1 LSPFPAEAYLYSVA
15 LNAAADNAGQW
26 EKTAMGQLRRAI
38 MPIAAT
44 FIFASPC
51 AAKVVKF
58 EILKVESPAF
68 EGRTFGAVGTYDRIL
83 ARATIAAAPDDPHN
97 KIIVDL
103 DRAPRNAQGQVEA
116 VTDVEIL
123 RPTAAASGNRALF
136 YEVLNRGSKLGF
148 ALFNDVP
155 AVTNELVKA
164 TDAGNGFLMN
174 RGYTV
179 VWSGWQGD
187 IVPGGGRMAFSP
199 PVAAGI
205 TGLAREDFVFDQN
218 DNPASATLSYPAAD
232 LDPAHAKISVREREA
247 DQRATPADLEVKFES
262 PTKISIHRPE
272 DFDAG
277 AIYEFIYTAK
287 DPKVMGLG
295 FAATR
300 DVVSFLRNEPADASG
315 TANPLAGRID
325 RAVGFGLSQSGRY
338 LHDYLYLGFNADEAG
353 RTVFEGV
360 MPHISGG
367 KKTFTN
373 YRFSQPGRSPYEH
386 ADMLYPGADFPFTY
400 PVITDHVT
408 GKSDGFLARC
418 VAAGNC
424 PKIIKTDSE
433 LEFYQQRASL
443 VVTDTK
449 GDPIAMPNNVR
460 LFLLSNLQ
468 HYSLAQ
474 DKSQMAKACAN
485 PTNPL
490 NAGPSVRA
498 LLVAMNEWISKGTLP
513 PDSRYPGR
521 ADATLVSPSI
531 DEVGFPRITGFAYPS
546 RIAQPTA
553 LKSDDMPPTK
563 GAAYPVFVPKTD
575 ADGRDLAGV
584 HLPTLEAPTAT
595 YTGWNLRKAG
605 FGEGELC
612 DNNGTMIPFA
622 ATREERLKTNDPR
635 LSIAERYPNAGERT
649 AAIAKAAQQLVRDRL
664 ILEEDAGLF
673 TANTN

>member
-1 LSPFPAEAYLYSVA
+1 
-15 LNAAADNAGQW
+15 
-26 EKTAMGQLRRAI
+26 MGQLRRAI
-38 MPIAAT
+38 TLIAAF
-44 FIFASPC
+44 FIFVSPA
-51 AAKVVKF
+51 AAKVIKF

-68 EGRTFGAVGTYDRIL
+68 EGRTFGTVGTYDRIL
-83 ARATIAAAPDDPHN
+83 ARATIAVAPDDIHN

-116 VTDVEIL
+116 TTDVEIL
-123 RPTAAASGNRALF
+123 RPTVATNGNRALF

-155 AVTNELVKA
+155 AVTNDLVKA
-164 TDAGNGFLMN
+164 GDAGNGFLMN

-187 IVPGGGRMAFSP
+187 IIPGGGRMTFSP
-199 PVAAGI
+199 PTVAGV
-205 TGLAREDFVFDQN
+205 TGLAREDFIFDHS
-218 DNPASATLSYPAAD
+218 DNPAVGTLSYPAAD
-232 LDPAHAKISVREREA
+232 LDPSRAKISVREREA
-247 DQRATPADLEVKFES
+247 DARATPAGLEVTFES
-262 PTKISIHRPE
+262 PTKISVKRPE
-272 DFDAG
+272 GFDAG

-300 DVVSFLRNEPADASG
+300 DVVSFLRNETADSAG
-315 TANPLAGRID
+315 TANPIAGRID
-325 RAVGFGLSQSGRY
+325 RAIGFGLSQSGRY

-353 RTVFEGV
+353 RTVFEGL

-400 PVITDHVT
+400 PVLTDSIS

-418 VAAGNC
+418 LAAGNC

-443 VVTDTK
+443 VVTDTQ
-449 GDPIAMPNNVR
+449 GRALAMPGNVR
-460 LFLLSNLQ
+460 LYLLSNLQ
-468 HYSLAQ
+468 HYSLANA
-474 DKSQMAKACAN
+474 KSEMAKTCAY

-498 LLVAMNEWISKGTLP
+498 LLVAMDGWISKGTLP
-513 PDSRYPGR
+513 PDSRYPSR
-521 ADATLVSPSI
+521 ANATLVPPAI
-531 DEVGFPRITGFAYPS
+531 DKVGFPDIAGFAYPS
-546 RIAQPTA
+546 RIAQPTL
-553 LKSDDMPPTK
+553 LKADAMPPSK

-584 HLPTLEAPTAT
+584 RLPTLEAPAAT
-595 YTGWNLRKAG
+595 HTGWNLRKSG

-612 DNNGTMIPFA
+612 DNNGSMIPFA
-622 ATREERLKTNDPR
+622 ATRADRLKNNDPR
-635 LSIAERYPNAGERT
+635 RSMAERYPNDGDRA
-649 AAIAKAAQQLVRDRL
+649 AAITKAARQLVRDRL
-664 ILEEDAGLF
+664 LLEDDAKLF
-673 TANTN
+673 VPSTN

>member
-1 LSPFPAEAYLYSVA
+1 MRL
-15 LNAAADNAGQW
+15 
-26 EKTAMGQLRRAI
+26 LRRAI
-38 MPIAAT
+38 MLIASI
-44 FIFASPC
+44 FICTSPS
-51 AAKVVKF
+51 AAKVVKL
-58 EILKVESPAF
+58 EVLKVESPAF

-83 ARATIAAAPDDPHN
+83 ARATIAVTPDDINN
-97 KIIVDL
+97 KVIVDL

-116 VTDVEIL
+116 TTDVEIL
-123 RPTAAASGNRALF
+123 RPTVAAAGNRTLF

-148 ALFNDVP
+148 ALFNDLP
-155 AVTNELVKA
+155 AVTNDLVKA

-187 IVPGGGRMAFSP
+187 IVPGGGRMTFSP
-199 PVAAGI
+199 PVVPGV
-205 TGLAREDFVFDQN
+205 TGLAREDFIFDHT
-218 DNPASATLSYPAAD
+218 DNPASGTLSYPAAD
-232 LDPAHAKISVREREA
+232 LDPAHARISVREREA
-247 DQRATPADLEVKFES
+247 DQRSTPAALAVTFDG
-262 PTKISIHRPE
+262 PTKISVKRP
-272 DFDAG
+272 DGFDAG

-300 DVVSFLRNEPADASG
+300 DIVSFLRNEAADASG
-315 TANPLAGRID
+315 SANPVAGRID
-325 RAVGFGLSQSGRY
+325 RAIGFGLSQSGRY

-353 RTVFEGV
+353 RTVFEGL

-367 KKTFTN
+367 KRTFTN

-400 PVITDHVT
+400 PVITDSMT

-418 VAAGNC
+418 LAAGNC
-424 PKIIKTDSE
+424 PKIIKSDSE

-449 GDPIAMPNNVR
+449 GDAITMPDNIR

-474 DKSQMAKACAN
+474 DKSQLAKVCAN

-490 NAGPSVRA
+490 NAGPPVRA
-498 LLVAMNEWISKGTLP
+498 LLVAMSEWIVKGTLP
-513 PDSRYPGR
+513 PDSRYPSR
-521 ADATLVSPSI
+521 ADATLVTPSA
-531 DEVGFPRITGFAYPS
+531 DKVGFPLIQGFAYPS
-546 RIAQPTA
+546 RIAQPIL
-553 LKSDDMPPTK
+553 LKSEEMPPAK
-563 GAAYPVFVPKTD
+563 GAAYPVFVPRTD
-575 ADGRDLAGV
+575 ADGRDIAGI
-584 HLPTLEAPTAT
+584 HLPTLEAPAAT
-595 YTGWNLRKAG
+595 HTGWNLRKAG

-622 ATREERLKTNDPR
+622 ATKEERLKNNDPR
-635 LSIAERYPNAGERT
+635 LSMAERYPGEGDRA
-649 AAIAKAAQQLVRDRL
+649 AAIAKATQQLVRDRL
-664 ILEEDAGLF
+664 VLEEDAGLF
-673 TANTN
+673 IPKSN

>member
-1 LSPFPAEAYLYSVA
+1 
-15 LNAAADNAGQW
+15 
-26 EKTAMGQLRRAI
+26 MGQLRRAI
-38 MPIAAT
+38 ILIAVT
-44 FIFASPC
+44 IISVSPA

-83 ARATIAAAPDDPHN
+83 ARATIAVTPDDIHN

-103 DRAPRNAQGQVEA
+103 ERAPRNAQGQVEA

-123 RPTAAASGNRALF
+123 RPTVAASGNRTLF

-155 AVTNELVKA
+155 AVTNDLVKA
-164 TDAGNGFLMN
+164 ADAGNGFLMN
-174 RGYTV
+174 RGFTV

-187 IVPGGGRMAFSP
+187 VVPGGGRMTFSP
-199 PVAAGI
+199 PTVAGV
-205 TGLAREDFVFDQN
+205 TGLAREDFIFDHS
-218 DNPASATLSYPAAD
+218 DNPASGTLSYPAAD
-232 LDPAHAKISVREREA
+232 LDPSHAKISVREREA
-247 DQRATPADLEVKFES
+247 DTRTMPAGLAVTFDS
-262 PTKISIHRPE
+262 PTKISVKRPE
-272 DFDAG
+272 GFDAG

-300 DVVSFLRNEPADASG
+300 DVVSFLRNEAADASG
-315 TANPLAGRID
+315 TANPVAGRID
-325 RAVGFGLSQSGRY
+325 RAIGFGLSQSGRY

-353 RTVFEGV
+353 RAVFEGL

-400 PVITDHVT
+400 PVLTDSIT

-418 VAAGNC
+418 LAAGNC

-443 VVTDTK
+443 VTTDTK
-449 GDPIAMPNNVR
+449 GDPITMPDNVR

-474 DKSQMAKACAN
+474 DKSQMVKVCAN

-490 NAGPSVRA
+490 NAGPPVRA
-498 LLVAMNEWISKGTLP
+498 LLVAMGEWINKGTLP
-513 PDSRYPGR
+513 PDSRYPSR
-521 ADATLVSPSI
+521 ANETLVPPSA
-531 DEVGFPRITGFAYPS
+531 DKVGFPQIPGFSYPN
-546 RIAQPTA
+546 RIAQPTL
-553 LKSDDMPPTK
+553 LKSEDMPPSK

-575 ADGRDLAGV
+575 ADGRDVAGV
-584 HLPTLEAPTAT
+584 HLPTLEAPGAT

-622 ATREERLKTNDPR
+622 ATKEERLKNNDPR
-635 LSIAERYPNAGERT
+635 LSMAERYPVEGDRA
-649 AAIAKAAQQLVRDRL
+649 AAIAKATQQLVRDRL
-664 ILEEDAGLF
+664 VLEEDAGLF
-673 TANTN
+673 IVRSN

>member
-1 LSPFPAEAYLYSVA
+1 MGYL
-15 LNAAADNAGQW
+15 Q
-26 EKTAMGQLRRAI
+26 RAI
-38 MPIAAT
+38 ILIAGITAG
-44 FIFASPC
+44 ASPC

-58 EILKVESPAF
+58 DILRVESPAF
-68 EGRTFGAVGTYDRIL
+68 EGRTFGSVGTYDRIV
-83 ARATIAAAPDDPHN
+83 ARATIAVDPVNPHN
-97 KIIVDL
+97 TIIVDL
-103 DRAPRNAQGQVEA
+103 ERAPRNAQGAVEA
-116 VTDVEIL
+116 VADVEIL
-123 RPTAAASGNRALF
+123 RPTVAANGNRRLF

-148 ALFNDVP
+148 ALFNDLPV
-155 AVTNELVKA
+155 VTNDLVKA

-187 IVPGGGRMAFSP
+187 IVPGGGRMGLSP
-199 PVAAGI
+199 PVVPGI
-205 TGLAREDFVFDQN
+205 TGLAREDFIFDHN
-218 DNPASATLSYPAAD
+218 DNPAIAALTYPAAD

-247 DQRATPADLEVKFES
+247 DARATPPGLEVKFEGPS
-262 PTKISIHRPE
+262 KISISRPPG
-272 DFDAG
+272 FDAG
-277 AIYEFIYTAK
+277 AIYEFIYAAK

-300 DVVSFLRNEPADASG
+300 DIVSFLRNETTDAAG
-315 TANPLAGRID
+315 TANPLTGRID
-325 RAVGFGLSQSGRY
+325 RAIGFGLSQSGRY
-338 LHDYLYLGFNADEAG
+338 IHDYLYLGFNADETG
-353 RTVFEGV
+353 RPVFDGL
-360 MPHISGG
+360 MPHISGA

-400 PVITDHVT
+400 PVITDALT
-408 GKSDGFLARC
+408 GKKDGFLARC
-418 VAAGNC
+418 LAENNC

-443 VVTDTK
+443 VVTDTQ
-449 GDPIAMPNNVR
+449 GDALAMPENVR

-468 HYSLAQ
+468 HYSLANARSELV
-474 DKSQMAKACAN
+474 KTCTF

-490 NAGPSVRA
+490 NAGPPVRA
-498 LLVAMNEWISKGTLP
+498 LLVALDTWISNGTAP
-513 PDSRYPGR
+513 PDSRYPSR
-521 ADATLVSPSI
+521 ADATLMPASI
-531 DEVGFPRITGFAYPS
+531 DRVGFPHIPGIAYPT

-553 LKSDDMPPTK
+553 LKSDEMPPSK

-584 HLPTLEAPTAT
+584 RLPTLEAPAAT
-595 YTGWNLRKAG
+595 HTGWNLRKSG

-622 ATREERLKTNDPR
+622 ATREERLKNGDPR
-635 LSIAERYPNAGERT
+635 LSLAERYPRSGDRA

-664 ILEEDAGLF
+664 LLEDDARLF
-673 TANTN
+673 AANVD